1 MSKLHVFMVCN
12 CSDDKNCLDKELQC
26 YPKFEFTK
34 FYLDLDYNQH
44 FETTC
49 DIEPDIVIMQFDY
62 FDKRYLRLVKEM
74 NACFQETKYIFMG
87 KTEVLEHIN
96 EGIKNKVFGWI
107 MEDVSINELIVII
120 NIVQNGAILLYSK
133 EIKNVSMDNEN
144 VHLGQETG
152 ESERT
157 KLGKTTGDDKDLI
170 STVLTPREIEV
181 LTLVAEGA
189 TNYEISKILYISEN
203 TVKTHVQR
211 ILGKLQFNSRT
222 RAARYAIELGLK
234 KENAQSE

>member
-1 MSKLHVFMVCN
+1 MSKLHVLMVCN

-26 YPKFEFTK
+26 YPEFEFTR
-34 FYLDLDYNQH
+34 FSMDYNQH

-49 DIEPDIVIMQFDY
+49 DIEPSIVIMQFDY
-62 FDKRYLRLVKEM
+62 FDKRCLRIVKEM

-87 KTEVLEHIN
+87 KTKVLEHIN
-96 EGIKNKVFGWI
+96 EGIRNKVFGWI
-107 MEDVSINELIVII
+107 MEDITINELIVII

-133 EIKNVSMDNEN
+133 GIKNVSMDDEN
-144 VHLGQETG
+144 VKLGQGAE
-152 ESERT
+152 ESERV
-157 KLGKTTGDDKDLI
+157 KLRKTTDNDKDLI

-189 TNYEISKILYISEN
+189 TNNEISKILYISEN

-234 KENAQSE
+234 KENAQAE